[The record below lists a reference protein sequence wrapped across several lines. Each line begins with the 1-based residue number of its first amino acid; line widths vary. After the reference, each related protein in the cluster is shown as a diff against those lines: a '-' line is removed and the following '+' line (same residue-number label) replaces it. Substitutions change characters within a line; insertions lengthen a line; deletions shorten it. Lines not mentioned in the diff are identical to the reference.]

1 MVVKTAWHSPSSFSL
16 LIHTT
21 CIANNIISGI
31 TTSVVWISL
40 RLIVV
45 APIVVVHPSV
55 QYFIVSVAMVTTDR
69 DAPRLA
75 ALVKP
80 IKACCVVIRAFVV
93 RTMNV
98 NLGDWEDHIW
108 YEKRMTLE

>member
-1 MVVKTAWHSPSSFSL
+1 
-16 LIHTT
+16 
-21 CIANNIISGI
+21 
-31 TTSVVWISL
+31 
-40 RLIVV
+40 
-45 APIVVVHPSV
+45 
-55 QYFIVSVAMVTTDR
+55 MVTTDR